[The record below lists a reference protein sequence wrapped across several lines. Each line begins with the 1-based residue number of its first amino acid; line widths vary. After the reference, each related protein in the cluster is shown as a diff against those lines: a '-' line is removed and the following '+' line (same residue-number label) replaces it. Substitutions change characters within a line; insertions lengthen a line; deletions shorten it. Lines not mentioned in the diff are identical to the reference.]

1 MSSIRMRLFLILMAA
16 TGVVWLSAVIW
27 IQYSTRMEVNHVL
40 DRRLQESAHMVAS
53 LIARNG
59 GVVGEAVE
67 KLAHPR
73 PHILPEGGPE
83 GYSHELICQVW
94 GFDGRLKS
102 ESDGAPRARLADDAA
117 GFSEREVEGETW
129 RVYSHIDTELG
140 VRVMVGDAL
149 SMRERLVR
157 GVILG
162 LLAPALA
169 ILPVLAALIWF
180 AVGRGLAPLDRLAR
194 GLAARPATD
203 LSALD
208 LPPGPRELRPM
219 VSALNGLFRRVNS
232 ARERERSFTAFAA
245 HELKTPL
252 AGLKTQAQIATIAP
266 DEATRN
272 RALAQ
277 ISTGVARTDRMV
289 RQLLDMTAAENA
301 AETSGESGPEQDG
314 ARLLADLAEGLHGL
328 AAQRGVGL
336 ETRAA
341 TGLWRTRQAMLLAP
355 ALRNLIENAILASPP
370 GAVVEASM
378 ACDTQEV
385 RFTVLDRG
393 PGILASDR
401 AHVTERFWR
410 GASSPSGQGSG
421 LGLAIVAAVMERMGG
436 RLSLSPRDGGGERA
450 ELILPAA

>member
-1 MSSIRMRLFLILMAA
+1 MMSSIRMRLFLILLAA
-16 TGVVWLSAVIW
+16 TGAVWLSAVVW
-27 IQYSTRMEVNHVL
+27 IQYTTRTEVNHVL

-67 KLAHPR
+67 MLAHPR
-73 PHILPEGGPE
+73 PHILPDDGPE

-102 ESDGAPRARLADDAA
+102 ESDGAPKTRLADDAA
-117 GFSEREVEGETW
+117 GFSEREVDGETW
-129 RVYSHIDTELG
+129 RVYSHIDAEMG

-162 LLAPALA
+162 LLVPALA

-194 GLAARPATD
+194 GLTLRPATD
-203 LSALD
+203 LSAID
-208 LPPGPRELRPM
+208 PAPGPRELRPM
-219 VSALNGLFRRVNS
+219 VTALNGLFRRVEA
-232 ARERERSFTAFAA
+232 AREHERSFTAFAA

-252 AGLKTQAQIATIAP
+252 AGLKTQAQVAVIAP

-301 AETSGESGPEQDG
+301 DGSGPDQDG
-314 ARLLADLAEGLHGL
+314 ARLLADLAEGLQGL
-328 AAQRGVGL
+328 AAQRGVAL
-336 ETRAA
+336 EIRGA
-341 TGLWRTRQAMLLAP
+341 TGLWHTAHAMLLAP
-355 ALRNLIENAILASPP
+355 ALRNLIENAILASPA
-370 GAVVEASM
+370 GGMVEAGL
-378 ACDTQEV
+378 ARAGNEV
-385 RFTVLDRG
+385 LFTVLDRG
-393 PGILASDR
+393 PGIPDADR

-436 RLSLSPRDGGGERA
+436 RLSLSAREGGGERA
-450 ELILPAA
+450 ELILPA